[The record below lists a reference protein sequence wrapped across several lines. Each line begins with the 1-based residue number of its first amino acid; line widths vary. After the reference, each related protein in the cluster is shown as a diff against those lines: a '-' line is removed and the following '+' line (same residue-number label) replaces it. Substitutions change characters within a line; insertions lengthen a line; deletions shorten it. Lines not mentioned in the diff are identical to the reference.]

1 MCVDVVLMDAEL
13 KREWVC
19 VFGGAEWE
27 VVERKGVVGGGRKV
41 SGFMNGA
48 PRQPSRQAW
57 LRHHRRHAA
66 RHVQEGSRC
75 FRVKETMTTEP
86 TVCHHRLHFG
96 LTALTNGDIS
106 GINSPIH

>member
-1 MCVDVVLMDAEL
+1 
-13 KREWVC
+13 VC